1 MQIHQNFPDAE
12 QQQKSIL
19 VFAKCKIFCVSIR
32 ELVFLYSDDV
42 WRGGSLCNFVTYF
55 HASVRD
61 IRGYMFLSDIRG
73 GGGKVS

>member
-1 MQIHQNFPDAE
+1 ME
-12 QQQKSIL
+12 
-19 VFAKCKIFCVSIR
+19 R
-32 ELVFLYSDDV
+32 R
-42 WRGGSLCNFVTYF
+42 RGAPCTTCNFVTYF